1 MRHFVL
7 FVVLLVVAGGAAQA
21 QEADTTAT
29 DTTTVEA
36 PVADT
41 SATDTTTADGPQADT
56 TGADTTAVDAAQA
69 DTSATDT
76 TTADAPPAD
85 TTAADTVSVQRPTAD
100 TAAADQ
106 GDRPSTNTI
115 TYAEPDS
122 VGADTTAQR
131 PDTTATLS
139 PEERAK
145 QDARRAARS
154 WLSLTDAGDFGASW
168 DAADTT
174 LQEAISRDAWID
186 QGLRARHR
194 LDTLQ
199 SRRLLRLEFR
209 DSTNQFSGGSPV
221 VLLQYGSAFARD
233 STLEAV
239 ITTKRNAEWK
249 VTGYRV
255 MPASSDTT
263 QIRPDTTL
271 QRVPFP

>member
-1 MRHFVL
+1 MRHFAL
-7 FVVLLVVAGGAAQA
+7 FVALLLVAGGAAKA
-21 QEADTTAT
+21 QEADTTAADTTAAEAPVVDTTAT
-29 DTTTVEA
+29 DTTT
-36 PVADT
+36 
-41 SATDTTTADGPQADT
+41 SDGPEADT
-56 TGADTTAVDAAQA
+56 TGADTTAVDAAG
-69 DTSATDT
+69 TDT
-76 TTADAPPAD
+76 MAADAPTAD
-85 TTAADTVSVQRPTAD
+85 TTAADTANGQPPPAD
-100 TAAADQ
+100 TAAADRAATDTVMHA
-106 GDRPSTNTI
+106 G
-115 TYAEPDS
+115 PDS
-122 VGADTTAQR
+122 LEADTAAQR

-145 QDARRAARS
+145 QDARSAARS

-174 LQEAISRDAWID
+174 LQAAISREAWID

-199 SRRLLRLEFR
+199 SRRLLRVAFR

-221 VLLQYGSAFARD
+221 VVLQYGSAFARD

-239 ITTKRNAEWK
+239 ITTKREAEWK

-263 QIRPDTTL
+263 QVRPDTTL
-271 QRVPFP
+271 Q